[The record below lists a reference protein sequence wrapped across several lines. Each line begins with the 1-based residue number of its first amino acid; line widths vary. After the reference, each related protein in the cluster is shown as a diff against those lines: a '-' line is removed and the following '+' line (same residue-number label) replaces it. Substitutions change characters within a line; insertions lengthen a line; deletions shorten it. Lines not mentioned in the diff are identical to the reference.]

1 MGRATPVD
9 VSHNNVVVVPDDWLS
24 HNQISSLVTMWLIQ
38 VDDNSLSL
46 SRVVSKLDPEVHDD
60 LIFLLNRKRDEIM
73 NHYASFVSCLC
84 TSVKATGVS
93 VEDFRTFLLKLPAFT
108 NNQQI
113 NFSLE

>member
-1 MGRATPVD
+1 MQVF
-9 VSHNNVVVVPDDWLS
+9 
-24 HNQISSLVTMWLIQ
+24 VTG
-38 VDDNSLSL
+38 
-46 SRVVSKLDPEVHDD
+46 VHDD